1 MSLQHLKLEQIN
13 EAELTRLITD
23 GVTEDKTLEYKRTL
37 VFLTD
42 DQKQELLSDI
52 TALANGD
59 GGDIIY
65 GMDADKGVA
74 KELMGLNN
82 FVPDDSI
89 GSIEN
94 LLRDSVQPRLQTVE
108 FSTIALSTGKHALV
122 LRVRRSLASPHMVRH
137 KGVTRFCGRNSNGK
151 YDLDVHELRSAF
163 VANET
168 YADRLRSFRLDRINR
183 LASGSAPVVM
193 SGRHLLV
200 LHMLPVLGARSDVR
214 ISTSDFERRRGV
226 NILRPIGCNGWS
238 HAFNF
243 DGFLVADQDPQG
255 RLESYVQVM
264 RNGFFEAVTSRILE
278 PRVINQGG
286 KPALI
291 IPSIAWEQQIL
302 QTAGNYL
309 AALKELNMPLPYVL
323 SLSLLNVKGYTMYVG
338 PRYSIGNPHSVDRD
352 HLLTEEMLI
361 ETPISDVAALFRPLF
376 DQVWNA
382 CGFRG
387 SLNYD
392 ESGTWRSHS

>member
-1 MSLQHLKLEQIN
+1 MSLQHLKLEKIN
-13 EAELTRLITD
+13 EAELSRLIAD
-23 GVTEDKTLEYKRTL
+23 GVAEDKTLEYKRTL
-37 VFLTD
+37 EFVTD
-42 DQKQELLSDI
+42 HQKQELLSDI

-65 GMDADKGVA
+65 GLDADKGVA
-74 KELMGLNN
+74 KELMGLSN
-82 FVPDDSI
+82 FVPDDII

-108 FSTIALSTGKHALV
+108 FNPITLSTGKHALV

-168 YADRLRSFRLDRINR
+168 YADRLRAFRLDRVNR
-183 LASGSAPVVM
+183 LATGSAPVVM
-193 SGRHLLV
+193 AGQHLLV
-200 LHMLPVLGARSDVR
+200 LHLLPVLGARSDVK
-214 ISTSDFERRRGV
+214 ISTSDFERLRGA

-238 HAFNF
+238 HSFNF
-243 DGFLVADQDPQG
+243 DGFQVADQDPEG
-255 RLESYVQVM
+255 RIESYVQVM
-264 RNGFFEAVTSRILE
+264 RNGFLEAVTSRILDTRFE
-278 PRVINQGG
+278 QGG
-286 KPALI
+286 KILSV
-291 IPSIAWEQQIL
+291 IPSIAWERLLL
-302 QTAGNYL
+302 QSVGNFL
-309 AALKELNMPLPYVL
+309 AAMRELNMPLPYVL
-323 SLSLLNVKGYTMYVG
+323 SLSLLNVKGYTMYVN
-338 PRYSIGNPHSVDRD
+338 PIYSMGRAHAVDRD
-352 HLLTEEMLI
+352 HLLTEEILI
-361 ETPISDVAALFRPLF
+361 ETPNSNVAALLRPLF

-392 ESGTWRSHS
+392 ESGNWREC